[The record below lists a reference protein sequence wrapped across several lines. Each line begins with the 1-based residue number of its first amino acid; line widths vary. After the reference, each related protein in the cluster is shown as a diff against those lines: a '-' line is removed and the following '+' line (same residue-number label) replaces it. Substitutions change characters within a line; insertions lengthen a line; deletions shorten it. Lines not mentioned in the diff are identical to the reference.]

1 MCWHKAS
8 RLTWWQLWM
17 FLCNKSHSQSSLTPY
32 CIHTYTIYVVSR
44 VLGLSLTFD
53 FFSFFFKVCL
63 CNKSSFL
70 SKKMLVVKRSHCC
83 DKAVVV
89 SVSDWMTRAPLLWT
103 WTLNF
108 VLFREENFLTYT
120 PMLVSHPLHQLCMT
134 PWNKDMKKRFWQ
146 CLFISDFNLQ
156 FVHKSHQ

>member
-1 MCWHKAS
+1 MVAAVNVSVQQESLSVLSYTVLHPHLHNICC
-8 RLTWWQLWM
+8 LTCAGTQLNIW
-17 FLCNKSHSQSSLTPY
+17 L
-32 CIHTYTIYVVSR
+32 
-44 VLGLSLTFD
+44 
-53 FFSFFFKVCL
+53 FFFFLKVCL
-63 CNKSSFL
+63 CNKFSCL

-120 PMLVSHPLHQLCMT
+120 PMSVSHPLHQLCMT